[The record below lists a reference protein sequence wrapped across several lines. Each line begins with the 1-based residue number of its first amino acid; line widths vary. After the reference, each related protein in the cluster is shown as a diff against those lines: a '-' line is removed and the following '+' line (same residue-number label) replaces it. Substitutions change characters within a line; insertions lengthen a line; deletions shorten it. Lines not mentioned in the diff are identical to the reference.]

1 MGLCDRR
8 DSLRA
13 PPIMWGVVVLLDLFQ
28 TSVNRRGGSS
38 MGTERVHRSK
48 YWRML
53 AEELRSKADSC
64 EQEQTKSFL
73 REIAEQYD
81 ELAVRAQIPQRAS
94 ADDHPSA
101 HPETAAVRSPSRHRR
116 SN

>member
-1 MGLCDRR
+1 
-8 DSLRA
+8 
-13 PPIMWGVVVLLDLFQ
+13 VVVLLDLFQ

-64 EQEQTKSFL
+64 ESSSMLSPTFTFVSM
-73 REIAEQYD
+73 
-81 ELAVRAQIPQRAS
+81 RA
-94 ADDHPSA
+94 
-101 HPETAAVRSPSRHRR
+101 
-116 SN
+116 